1 MKKILLA
8 LMVLLLAICPCV
20 HAEGLEWITVVE
32 NAVLPDEVVLAR
44 AYPASVTLSESI
56 YDLEY
61 LLDTLLGEGW
71 YMEERT
77 EWDFNDTYRSA
88 EGNEPWEWRT
98 VRVYDGDLGF
108 REKEFSYTNPWVT
121 GERGGEYQP
130 PNMNMMP
137 DESEVLCRALL
148 DGIVP
153 AEWLTYANPTRYIR
167 DRWAYSDRWMT
178 DKEFASYYHSQKTHY
193 HTFNAVT
200 EAGIPIIAQQVYAG
214 IGVDGLSFVTI
225 DWRAFTESEDYILP
239 LPLEEAYAMAN
250 STRSA
255 HCNLIGAQLVYS
267 NWVSGTETHNLCWQ
281 LLTDKGTYIVDCVL
295 KKHWCDSYEY

>member
-1 MKKILLA
+1 MKKTLLA
-8 LMVLLLAICPCV
+8 LLLILLVSCPIV
-20 HAEGLEWITVVE
+20 HAENLEWITVVE
-32 NAVLPDEVVLAR
+32 NAVLPEEVVLAR
-44 AYPASVTLSESI
+44 AYPASVTLGEQL

-71 YMEERT
+71 YQEERS
-77 EWDFNDTYRSA
+77 EWDYNDTYRSA
-88 EGNEPWEWRT
+88 DGDEPWEWRT
-98 VRVYDGDLGF
+98 VRIYDGDLAY
-108 REKEFSYTNPWVT
+108 REKEFSYHNPWVT

-153 AEWLTYANPTRYIR
+153 AEWLTYSNPARYIR
-167 DRWAYSDRWMT
+167 ERWAYSDRWMT
-178 DKEFASYYHSQKTHY
+178 DKEYASFFRQQKTHY

-200 EAGIPIIAQQVYAG
+200 EMGIPILTQQVYAG

-225 DWRAFTESEDYILP
+225 DWREFTESEDYILP
-239 LPLEEAYAMAN
+239 LTLEEAYAMAN
-250 STRSA
+250 STRSRE
-255 HCNLIGAQLVYS
+255 CNLLGAQLVYS

-281 LLTDKGTYIVDCVL
+281 LLTDRGTYIVDCVL